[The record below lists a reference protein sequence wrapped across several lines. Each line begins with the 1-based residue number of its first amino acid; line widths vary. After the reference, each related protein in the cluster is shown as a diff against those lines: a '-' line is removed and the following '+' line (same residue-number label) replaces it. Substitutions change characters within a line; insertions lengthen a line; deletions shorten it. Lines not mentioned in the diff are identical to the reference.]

1 MPKGIPYII
10 GNEAAER
17 FSFYG
22 MKAILVIFM
31 TKYLLDGDGNPDY
44 MSDEQAKVWYH
55 NFVSAAYFFPIIG
68 ALLSDIFWGKYKTI
82 ITLSVVYC
90 AGHLALF
97 LMDVPGI
104 NEILS
109 PKIWLALG
117 LGLIAIGTGGI
128 KPCVSA
134 HVGDQFSEGNKTL
147 IERVFGW
154 FYFSINFGAALSMAL
169 TPWLLEHVGPA
180 VAFGIP
186 GALMFVATW
195 VFWLGRTKFTA
206 VPPAGLETFK
216 KDLLSP
222 KGLKAMGGLGVI
234 YCFIAMF
241 WALFDQ
247 TGSSWI
253 LQADKMDRMVN
264 LGIWSGELLPS
275 QIQALNPILIMIFI
289 PLFSYVIYPFVG
301 KFCKVTPLRKIGA
314 GLFIAGISFAICAIA
329 EQWIQDGKSVSI
341 LWQGLAYV
349 IITGAEVLVS
359 ITALEFSYTQA
370 PNALKSF
377 IMGLFLLSV
386 SLGNVFVSVVNSVIQ
401 NDDGTVALAGA
412 SYFWFFV
419 GVVVVTGVIYIF
431 AAMAY
436 KEEMYLQD
444 HGGKLDT

>member
-1 MPKGIPYII
+1 
-10 GNEAAER
+10 
-17 FSFYG
+17 
-22 MKAILVIFM
+22 M
-31 TKYLLDGDGNPDY
+31 TKYLMDGDGNPDY

-68 ALLSDIFWGKYKTI
+68 ALISDIFWGKYKTI

-104 NEILS
+104 NEILE
-109 PKIWLALG
+109 PKVWLGLG
-117 LGLIAIGTGGI
+117 LGLIAVGTGGI

-134 HVGDQFSEGNKTL
+134 HVGDQFGETNKTL

-206 VPPAGLETFK
+206 VPASGWETYKSELFSK
-216 KDLLSP
+216 
-222 KGLKAMGGLGVI
+222 KGLKAMGGLGII

-253 LQADKMDRMVN
+253 LQADNMDRMVN
-264 LGIWSGELLPS
+264 LGFWSGELLPS
-275 QIQALNPILIMIFI
+275 QIQALNPVLIMLFI
-289 PLFSYVIYPFVG
+289 PLFSYVIYPFAN
-301 KFCKVTPLRKIGA
+301 KYFKVTPLRKIGA
-314 GLFIAGISFAICAIA
+314 GLFISGISFAICAVA

-370 PNALKSF
+370 PNSMKSF

-386 SLGNVFVSVVNSVIQ
+386 SLGNVFVSLVNSFIQ

-419 GVVVVTGVIYIF
+419 AVVLVTGVLFIF
-431 AAMAY
+431 AAKAY
-436 KEEMYLQD
+436 KEEMYLQQV
-444 HGGKLDT
+444 

>member
-1 MPKGIPYII
+1 MPPGIPYII

-68 ALLSDIFWGKYKTI
+68 ALIADIFWGKYKTI
-82 ITLSVVYC
+82 ITLSIVYC
-90 AGHLALF
+90 FGHLALF
-97 LMDVPGI
+97 LMDVPGV
-104 NEILS
+104 NEVLA
-109 PKIWLALG
+109 PKVWLALG

-134 HVGDQFSEGNKTL
+134 HVGDQFSASNKSL

-154 FYFSINFGAALSMAL
+154 FYFSINLGAATSMAL
-169 TPWLLEHVGPA
+169 TPWLLDHVGPA

-186 GALMFVATW
+186 GALMLVATW
-195 VFWLGRTKFTA
+195 IFYLGRTRFTS
-206 VPPAGLETFK
+206 VPPAGWETYKSELF
-216 KDLLSP
+216 SQ
-222 KGLKAMGGLGVI
+222 KGVKAIVGLGII
-234 YCFIAMF
+234 YIFIAMF

-247 TGSSWI
+247 TGSSWV
-253 LQADKMDRMVN
+253 LQADRMNRMVN
-264 LGIWSGELLPS
+264 FGFWRGELLAS
-275 QIQALNPILIMIFI
+275 QIQALNPILIMLFI
-289 PLFSYVIYPFVG
+289 PMFSYVIYPVAN
-301 KFCKVTPLRKIGA
+301 KYVKVTPLRKIGA
-314 GLFIAGISFAICAIA
+314 GFFIAGISFAICALA
-329 EQWIQDGKSVSI
+329 ETWIQAGKDVSI
-341 LWQGLAYV
+341 LWQALAYV
-349 IITGAEVLVS
+349 IITAAEVLVS

-370 PNALKSF
+370 PNSMKSF

-419 GVVVVTGVIYIF
+419 GVVLVTGVIFIF
-431 AAMAY
+431 AAKAY
-436 KEEMYLQD
+436 KEELYLQEV
-444 HGGKLDT
+444 